1 MPNAFVND
9 RNRAGV
15 HLNHRVAVCVLML
28 AILPMSACTR
38 DKVSGT
44 PDVAEMQFDTADG
57 LRLFGTVYPVVSEQP
72 PGLILVHMLGSD
84 RSRWESFARKA
95 QRAGFMCLA
104 YDMRGH
110 GDSSVQDGQ
119 SKPFARFSDSDWAA
133 ATGDIEAAKKAL
145 LSRGADP
152 ANLAIVGASLGANLA
167 LVYAQGDRDIQTVI
181 MLSPGLDYKSIR
193 TEPVMKKYPGRP
205 VLLMASEEDTYS
217 ARSCAVLKEAAQ
229 GYSELRG
236 YAGSAHGTD
245 LLVTEQGATEQI
257 LMWLDEILGSALL

>member
-1 MPNAFVND
+1 MSTAFVND

-15 HLNHRVAVCVLML
+15 QPNCRVAVCIL
-28 AILPMSACTR
+28 ALALLQIGACTR
-38 DKVSGT
+38 DTAPVVA
-44 PDVAEMQFDTADG
+44 DVQFDTADG
-57 LRLFGTVYPVVSEQP
+57 FRIHGTVYPIESDRP

-84 RSRWESFARKA
+84 RSRWQDFARRA

-110 GDSSVQDGQ
+110 GQSSVQNGQ
-119 SKPFARFSDSDWAA
+119 SRPFARFADSDWAA

-145 LSRGADP
+145 VAQGADP
-152 ANLAIVGASLGANLA
+152 ANLAVVGASIGANLA
-167 LVYAQGDRDIQTVI
+167 LVYAQRDRDIQAVVL
-181 MLSPGLDYKSIR
+181 LSPGLEYKSIR
-193 TEPVMKKYPGRP
+193 TEPVMKAYPGRP

-217 ARSCAVLKEAAQ
+217 AKSCAVLKEAAR

-245 LLVTEQGATEQI
+245 LLVSEQGAAEQI
-257 LMWLDEILGSALL
+257 LMWLGEILQSDPL